1 MIWDCN
7 HCYFDNLS
15 SNTIN
20 IRWNLM
26 HPALTLPY
34 TTHFR
39 LRLPYRVAKQTPN
52 GFRCRKVSN
61 CDHTWNPKQ
70 SEIAMLI
77 SLCVCEEFYMFAT
90 KQSWLFAET
99 TIKKSRSLGCYLC
112 FSAAL
117 GSMEAGAIVLR
128 CLGFRLGMAGFS
140 SPGNSSDRDWLVV
153 Q

>member
-15 SNTIN
+15 SNTRN

-34 TTHFR
+34 TIHFR

-77 SLCVCEEFYMFAT
+77 SRCKREEFYMFAT
-90 KQSWLFAET
+90 KQMTVCGNHHEKISQFGVL
-99 TIKKSRSLGCYLC
+99 LLC

-140 SPGNSSDRDWLVV
+140 SPGNSSDRLRLVV